1 MSIDTVVK
9 QVAAFTKIIE
19 DETTL
24 STYDPKAIEQRE
36 VLGKKQKDTQEKAKV
51 INDALKVIKQSSPPD
66 ATKKDEQPGQ
76 AKKVSVS
83 PIASTRNANADP
95 GSPLSSSA
103 LQS

>member
-19 DETTL
+19 DEITL
-24 STYDPKAIEQRE
+24 STDDPKAIEQRE
-36 VLGKKQKDTQEKAKV
+36 VLAKKQKNTQEQAKV
-51 INDALKVIKQSSPPD
+51 INDSLKVIKQSSAPD
-66 ATKKDEQPGQ
+66 ANQKDEQPGQ
-76 AKKVSVS
+76 AKTVTVS

-95 GSPLSSSA
+95 GSPLSSAA